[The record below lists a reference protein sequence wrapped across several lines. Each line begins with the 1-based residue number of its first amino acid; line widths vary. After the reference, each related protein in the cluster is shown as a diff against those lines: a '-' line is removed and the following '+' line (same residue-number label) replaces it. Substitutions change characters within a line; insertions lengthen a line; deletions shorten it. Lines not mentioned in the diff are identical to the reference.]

1 MPLNGQFQPLGPVI
15 FLQAPS
21 SLLKGVSMSHL
32 RCFETQLMREKYHQN
47 PSSKEI
53 FS

>member
-1 MPLNGQFQPLGPVI
+1 MNEPTE
-15 FLQAPS
+15 
-21 SLLKGVSMSHL
+21 SMSSTDVNAIFKSVREHQL
-32 RCFETQLMREKYHQN
+32 RDLETQLMREKYHQN

>member
-1 MPLNGQFQPLGPVI
+1 
-15 FLQAPS
+15 
-21 SLLKGVSMSHL
+21 MSHL
-32 RCFETQLMREKYHQN
+32 RRFETQLMLEGYPTSIKQEMREKYHQN